1 MAKGFKKQLQGGGY
15 QNLTISGAA
24 ELQNMRLQSVIEI
37 NALKERSARQKQL
50 DESNLTD
57 LRRSYKSAKDN
68 RDDIQKLEVNRQ
80 KLELE
85 NQQLLAKRDLENK
98 QAEIKRKTAEANMW
112 AKLSPTLGANL
123 GKLATGLAKFNDIQF
138 GMEQYRKL
146 DAAGVLDNLGSAH
159 FEMNKQATEGLQE
172 KRNSAM
178 LNNKI
183 DEADYLGD
191 IYRVSGY
198 YGQKLIADEIKSKK
212 DEIFNELRTDISDND
227 LLKNPY
233 DTSDIYEFRGQEI
246 LKKFGIDPM
255 SMAGLEISKVF
266 KQEGAKQ
273 QTVAVLNS
281 KHEIYQKKFI
291 EDKKIFAAEPNQ
303 ENFDQLVTTYLT
315 GFTRTKN
322 NSIVSHYGMINP
334 MEATE
339 FILGELAVSEPY
351 ATDWRKMKALIA
363 TLQSPVGP
371 GNPTRKYW
379 TEKNPA
385 MIERVKQVWTRN
397 YNNLKDA
404 NAALNEVED
413 TGAVFKIDEQN
424 RNGDFDK
431 EDGTAKLV
439 AAYFNNQGNTNAQAR
454 AAKLLYVNQTENN
467 KATVTKVMQ
476 AIRQDDFPEFI
487 SLIDGLSQ
495 EKVNDIVGAE
505 PFLNTVNALREA
517 HNGEDFDKKIESY
530 ATSLI
535 GQLEA
540 TTFSQA
546 GDANENAK
554 RAIRA
559 TKQLYYY
566 LFDKR
571 YGGISNPHERHQRVE
586 ADIQKLADD
595 TSTQTIGTTTYIG
608 KGIFRRISA
617 EDPNVSV
624 ATFTQFTTKT
634 LPGNV
639 INLGKNAEIDLDVFS
654 LNTAL
659 AKIKREGKNIISTTE
674 LEDIAIAVRK
684 GQDTITLPDNLKILE
699 RKYKDFNARRYI
711 NNLFKE
717 SKLYYDSSQEG
728 AERIL
733 FIPPSYVDV
742 ARHAGGNLQQKD
754 ALKYL
759 IGAYKDGEL
768 VKGDA
773 Q

>member
-24 ELQNMRLQSVIEI
+24 ELQNMRLQSDIEI
-37 NALKERSARQKQL
+37 NALKEQRARQKQL

-57 LRRSYKSAKDN
+57 LRRSYKSEKDN
-68 RDDIQKLEVNRQ
+68 RDSIQKLEVNRQ

-112 AKLSPTLGANL
+112 SKLSPTLGANL
-123 GKLATGLAKFNDIQF
+123 GKLATGLTKFNDIQF

-146 DAAGVLDNLGSAH
+146 EADGVLDSLGSAH
-159 FEMNKQATEGLQE
+159 FEMNKQATGGLQE

-183 DEADYLGD
+183 EEADYLGD

-198 YGQKLIADEIKSKK
+198 YGQKLIADEIKSKQ

-281 KHEIYQKKFI
+281 KHEIYQKKLI
-291 EDKKIFAAEPNQ
+291 EDKRIFASEPNQ
-303 ENFDQLVTTYLT
+303 DNFDQLVTTYMT
-315 GFTRTKN
+315 GYTRTKSG
-322 NSIVSHYGMINP
+322 SIVSHYGMVNP

-339 FILGELAVSEPY
+339 AILGELAVSKPY
-351 ATDWRKMKALIA
+351 ATDWRKMKALIT

-379 TEKNPA
+379 TGKNPA
-385 MIERVKQVWTRN
+385 MVQRVKEVWTRN
-397 YNNLKDA
+397 FNNLKDT
-404 NAALNEVED
+404 NTALNEVED
-413 TGAVFKIDEQN
+413 TGQVFKIDEQN

-439 AAYFNNQGNTNAQAR
+439 AAYFNNQGNPNAQAR

-467 KATVTKVMQ
+467 KATVNKVMQ

-495 EKVNDIVGAE
+495 EKVTNIVGAE

-517 HNGEDFDKKIESY
+517 HGGEDFDKKIESN

-571 YGGISNPHERHQRVE
+571 YGGISNPHERHLRVE

-595 TSTQTIGTTTYIG
+595 TTTQTIGNTTYIG

-674 LEDIAIAVRK
+674 LEDIAISVRK

-711 NNLFKE
+711 NDLFKE
-717 SKLYYDSSQEG
+717 SKLYYDSSQKG
-728 AERIL
+728 LERIL